1 MFSYFVRKFKE
12 YMGDERLAG
21 LKLTVMHYLSKC
33 FICLNI
39 KLLLENKAE
48 EAGIPGFITD
58 Q

>member
-1 MFSYFVRKFKE
+1 
-12 YMGDERLAG
+12 MGDERLAG

-58 Q
+58 K